1 MSALPAAKS
10 PLMLALEQIEREKG
24 VKADDILEMIKG
36 AIKSALQKHL
46 GKDADIRVEID
57 PQTAAITAA
66 QVKKVVEEITI
77 PDQEM
82 TVEQAQKYKKGA
94 GEEVVFPINDMDLF
108 ARIAAQTAKQVLTQ
122 KVREVE
128 RDNLYEEFKPKEG
141 EIISGAV
148 HRFMDRNIIL
158 DLGKTEAIMPLREQI
173 RRERYGAGERVRAV
187 ILKVDKAQRGP
198 QVLVSRASPLFLRRL
213 FEMEVPEI
221 NEKIVEIVE
230 IVRDPGFRAK
240 VLVRSNNPKVD
251 AVGACIG
258 IRGSRIRSIMNE
270 VSGERID
277 LVPFT
282 DEAAAFISASLTP
295 AKTSSVKLVDKEN
308 RRAEVIVAN
317 DQLSLA
323 IGKDGQNVRLA
334 SKLTGWNIE
343 VKSESQKVEE
353 VETKEAGQL
362 ADLGQLDGVGPKV
375 AEVLVKGGMADIY
388 KLATLTAEDLMTL
401 QGVGEKTAQKIIA
414 SAQKWA
420 AEHPRAEGAP
430 AEAAPVEEPAPE
442 QPAVEPPAEGDKPA
456 E

>member
-1 MSALPAAKS
+1 MPTAKS
-10 PLMLALEQIEREKG
+10 PLMTALEQIEREKG
-24 VKADDILEMIKG
+24 VKANDILEMIKG
-36 AIKSALQKHL
+36 AIKSALQKVK
-46 GKDADIRVEID
+46 GKDSDIRVEID
-57 PQTAAITAA
+57 SETAAITAA

-82 TVEQAQKYKKGA
+82 TVAEAAKYKKGL
-94 GEEVVFPINDMDLF
+94 GDEVVLPINDMDLF

-141 EIISGAV
+141 EVINGAV

-173 RRERYGAGERVRAV
+173 RRERYGVGEHVRAV

-221 NEKIVEIVE
+221 NEKVVDIIE
-230 IVRDPGFRAK
+230 IVRDAGFRAK

-258 IRGSRIRSIMNE
+258 IRGARIRSIMNE
-270 VSGERID
+270 LSGERID

-282 DEAAAFISASLTP
+282 DDTAGFIGASLTP
-295 AKTSSVKLVDKEN
+295 AKTSSVKILDREN
-308 RRAEVIVAN
+308 KRADVIVPN

-343 VKSESQKVEE
+343 VKSEGQKAEE
-353 VETKEAGQL
+353 VETRAAGQL
-362 ADLGQLDGVGPKV
+362 ADLSELEGVGPKV
-375 AEVLVKGGMADIY
+375 AEVLVKAGMADIC
-388 KLATLTAEDLMTL
+388 KLATLDEEALTTL
-401 QGVGEKTAQKIIA
+401 QGVGDKTAAKIVA
-414 SAQKWA
+414 SARKWVQ
-420 AEHPRAEGAP
+420 EHPRPE
-430 AEAAPVEEPAPE
+430 APE
-442 QPAVEPPAEGDKPA
+442 APKAEPEAGGSEPPAAPEAGEPPQA
-456 E
+456 

>member
-1 MSALPAAKS
+1 MT
-10 PLMLALEQIEREKG
+10 ALEQIEREKG
-24 VKADDILEMIKG
+24 VKAEDILEMIKG
-36 AIKSALQKHL
+36 AIKSALQKAK

-57 PQTAAITAA
+57 SQTAAITAA
-66 QVKKVVEEITI
+66 QVKKVVDEITI

-82 TVEQAQKYKKGA
+82 TAEEGKKYKKDV
-94 GEEVVFPINDMDLF
+94 GEEVVLPINDIDLF

-128 RDNLYEEFKPKEG
+128 RDNLYDEFKPKEG
-141 EIISGAV
+141 EVISGAV

-173 RRERYGAGERVRAV
+173 RRERYGVGERVRAV

-213 FEMEVPEI
+213 FELEVPEI
-221 NEKIVEIVE
+221 NEKIVEVIE

-240 VLVRSNNPKVD
+240 ALVRSNNPKVD

-270 VSGERID
+270 LSGERID

-282 DEAAAFISASLTP
+282 DDIAAFIGGSLTP
-295 AKTSSVKLVDKEN
+295 AKTSSVRLVDKESK
-308 RRAEVIVAN
+308 RAEVIVPN

-343 VKSESQKVEE
+343 VKSEGQKVEE
-353 VETKEAGQL
+353 TESRAAGQL
-362 ADLGQLDGVGPKV
+362 AGLGELDGVGAKV
-375 AEVLVKGGMADIY
+375 ADVLVKAGMSDIY
-388 KLATLTAEDLMTL
+388 KLATLTEADLTTL
-401 QGVGEKTAQKIIA
+401 QGIGEKTAAKIIA
-414 SAQKWA
+414 SAKKWT
-420 AEHPRAEGAP
+420 AEHPAP
-430 AEAAPVEEPAPE
+430 ATEAKLPAQEEQSGEPAP
-442 QPAVEPPAEGDKPA
+442 AAKEPEGGKQA
-456 E
+456 